1 MINEYLSNNPDN
13 NKELNFL
20 THNNAIFHKQY
31 SQQAHHPTQLQ
42 RQLSTPSSSSMIPP
56 PFPTIKQLNQHD
68 FEEFIFSSGYLC
80 CHCGGSFKSSKIN
93 LFLFYCL
100 FFHFQLELN

>member
-13 NKELNFL
+13 IKELSFTAN
-20 THNNAIFHKQY
+20 NNAIFNKQY
-31 SQQAHHPTQLQ
+31 QQTHHPTQLQ

-80 CHCGGSFKSSKIN
+80 CHCGGSFKSSNYFLKIIFTI
-93 LFLFYCL
+93 LFCSF
-100 FFHFQLELN
+100 